1 MIGTSNMIGLW
12 SAMYDVTVSS
22 RMSAQACC
30 VSMKVPNLTKDEAET
45 KHCCQRKGGM
55 LCLLKQTGTLAW
67 STMSHATRSTL
78 TLTRQLLSPAQS

>member
-1 MIGTSNMIGLW
+1 MIGLW

-45 KHCCQRKGGM
+45 KTLMPTQRRNVVSFE
-55 LCLLKQTGTLAW
+55 TNW
-67 STMSHATRSTL
+67 HASLVDHVSCHTQHAYLDTPVAFTCAIVMER
-78 TLTRQLLSPAQS
+78 

>member
-45 KHCCQRKGGM
+45 KH
-55 LCLLKQTGTLAW
+55 
-67 STMSHATRSTL
+67 
-78 TLTRQLLSPAQS
+78 